1 MTCVY
6 TCTAYFFNDIMYL
19 HVYTLFSPYMENGFI
34 NLQRIV
40 EQSIIAFITQG
51 ETTVD
56 VDISM
61 RVREGIERRGMGR
74 AFIIVQCSDGEG
86 VASSTGSPPCV
97 CNNYC
102 K

>member
-6 TCTAYFFNDIMYL
+6 TCTAYLMYL

-61 RVREGIERRGMGR
+61 RVRESIERRGRGR

-86 VASSTGSPPCV
+86 VASSTGSPPFV